1 MTQITVKNLSKKYG
15 SGDSAV
21 DAVKDISFTLN
32 AGCFVAITG
41 ESGSG
46 KSTLLT
52 VLGGMSR
59 PSGGNVFYSGD
70 DLYAMSEEEGA
81 RFRNQNLGFVFQNF
95 HLVPYLTLEENVMLP
110 LAIQKMRSFDKR
122 QKAAEALERV
132 GLGGKFTRLPSEV
145 SGGEQERA
153 AIARAIVHNPPLLL
167 ADEPTGNLDSKT
179 GKAIIDFFRDLNRD
193 GMSIVMVTH
202 SHEWSSRAA
211 ARIFLADGRITGLEG
226 DSLFPV
232 A

>member
-1 MTQITVKNLSKKYG
+1 MIQITVKNLSKKYG
-15 SGDSAV
+15 TGDSAV
-21 DAVKDISFTLN
+21 DAVKDISFAVA
-32 AGCFVAITG
+32 AGAFVSITG

-52 VLGGMSR
+52 ILGGMSR
-59 PSGGNVFYSGD
+59 PSGGRVFYSGD
-70 DLYAMSEEEGA
+70 DLYAMSEVEGA
-81 RFRNQNLGFVFQNF
+81 RFRNRYLGFVFQNF

-110 LAIQKMRSFDKR
+110 LAIQKMRNSDKR
-122 QKAAEALERV
+122 QKASEALERV

-153 AIARAIVHNPPLLL
+153 AIARAIVHNPSLLL

-193 GMSIVMVTH
+193 GMSIIMVTH
-202 SHEWSSRAA
+202 SHEWSSRAG
-211 ARIFLADGRITGLEG
+211 ARIFLADGRVIGLEG
-226 DSLFPV
+226 DCFSPV